1 MLRAWSRGKPPRWG
15 CPCSP
20 MGTGLHSRADA
31 SPLDVLPKPSEA
43 ITSSLQAAMP
53 NSSAVFCRQKIIF
66 QGQKAQHASCGPS
79 GRVHRVSEANLL
91 HLFGCAPV
99 KPAGIQPYHFC
110 CIKVIYEFIHFLT
123 FHVLSHFYFIYK

>member
-1 MLRAWSRGKPPRWG
+1 
-15 CPCSP
+15 

-31 SPLDVLPKPSEA
+31 SPFNVLPRPSKG

-53 NSSAVFCRQKIIF
+53 DRSAVFCRQKIIF
-66 QGQKAQHASCGPS
+66 QGQKAQHASYGPS
-79 GRVHRVSEANLL
+79 GRVHCVSEANLL

-99 KPAGIQPYHFC
+99 KSSGIQAYHFC

-123 FHVLSHFYFIYK
+123 FRVLSHFYFIYK